1 MSKPKLPPESEV
13 VTWLQWLIENDQL
26 LENIQGQEIITSITD
41 AIGQDF
47 FIPSFGI
54 DYISRRASAE
64 AAWHVLGRL
73 GLLEIVSIN
82 TSISLTTGEV
92 LRPDILCF
100 NPESKTLVVFE
111 VKRASETER
120 QTVTELAGYEQE
132 LRNLLPFLG
141 NFDICFVV
149 VAGDWSTLLTHA
161 VGSMNAWSGKQCLAL
176 KLVSTESSF
185 SLQAHLPEAWHLTG
199 SVRLPPEALPSID
212 LYLVEKSADAIDDYE
227 DGRAG
232 DGACGS
238 RAEGNCTDELLPPRL
253 VITAMDIIARAGD
266 RAGSHGF
273 MMLWRDVNGHGRG
286 RWCITLCTIDP
297 YAMYAWCKEHG
308 LPQRDSEASLFL
320 DSRKADIAGQAP
332 ATIYDL
338 ASAAYPIL
346 KEQFEPAFEADACWQ
361 IKALKYRL
369 RGVPTRFDFWGSL
382 GQHAREFVCNPAV
395 RNRYMPYMSRNQ
407 LDWTDPVVAMPLVEN
422 LSAGVPF
429 PGGTIKCSDA
439 FLAGR
444 ALGDL
449 VLAAFNA
456 APDKEH
462 AARVEPMVEWAQL
475 EALRYAIEMKQMY
488 DVTEE
493 IVTPIPMLSN
503 DPSRRLQATEDLANW
518 VRTDLISDRHPFHQ
532 ACFDLGLREAMLFR
546 LSEEGSIDCFP
557 PDRPRAAALLIRR
570 ILKGAILRMKG
581 SQGQLLQSAGYRDF
595 EEYLAPHL
603 ASCLDK
609 QGDVDGVRLD
619 AVLDEVPD
627 LELLRAF
634 PGTLVKG
641 IDSIVPVVLHT
652 VSPAFPVTVDWEWLK
667 SGVRALFESGD
678 HRPAVIFNQD
688 GTVGTGRILGIGK
701 FLSPITDPDV
711 EVYLLDETSARNIAM
726 KMTWEKVKHFYAK
739 RSERIA

>member
-13 VTWLQWLIENDQL
+13 VTWLQRLIENDQL

-41 AIGQDF
+41 VIGQDF

-64 AAWHVLGRL
+64 AAGHVLGRL
-73 GLLEIVSIN
+73 GLLDIISIN

-149 VAGDWSTLLTHA
+149 VAADWSTLLTHA

-176 KLVSTESSF
+176 KLGSTESSF
-185 SLQAHLPEAWHLTG
+185 ALQAYLPEAWHLTG

-212 LYLVEKSADAIDDYE
+212 LYLVEKSVDVIDDYE
-227 DGRAG
+227 DGGAG
-232 DGACGS
+232 DGAGGG
-238 RAEGNCTDELLPPRL
+238 RAEGNGTDERLPPRL

-286 RWCITLCTIDP
+286 RWCITLCAIDP
-297 YAMYAWCKEHG
+297 YSMYAWCKEHG

-338 ASAAYPIL
+338 ANAAYPIL
-346 KEQFEPAFEADACWQ
+346 KEQFEPEFDADACWQ
-361 IKALKYRL
+361 MKARKYRL

-449 VLAAFNA
+449 ALAAFNA

-462 AARVEPMVEWAQL
+462 AARIEPMVEWAQL

-493 IVTPIPMLSN
+493 IFTPIPMLSN

-532 ACFDLGLREAMLFR
+532 ACFDLGSRGAMLFR
-546 LSEEGSIDCFP
+546 LSEEGSIDRSP
-557 PDRPRAAALLIRR
+557 PDQPHEAALLIRR
-570 ILKGAILRMKG
+570 VLKGAILRMKG
-581 SQGQLLQSAGYRDF
+581 SQGQLLQSAGYHDF
-595 EEYLAPHL
+595 EKYMAPHL
-603 ASCLDK
+603 AYCLDE

-619 AVLDEVPD
+619 AVLDEIPD
-627 LELLRAF
+627 IELLIAF

-701 FLSPITDPDV
+701 FLSPIKDPDV

-726 KMTWEKVKHFYAK
+726 KMTWEEVESFYAK
-739 RSERIA
+739 RSEGIE

>member
-13 VTWLQWLIENDQL
+13 VTWLQRLIENDQL
-26 LENIQGQEIITSITD
+26 LENIQDQEIITSITD

-47 FIPSFGI
+47 LIPSFGI

-64 AAWHVLGRL
+64 AAGHVLGRL

-149 VAGDWSTLLTHA
+149 VAADWSTLLTHA

-176 KLVSTESSF
+176 KLGSTESSF
-185 SLQAHLPEAWHLTG
+185 ALQAYLPEAWHLTG

-212 LYLVEKSADAIDDYE
+212 LYLVEKSVNAIDDYE
-227 DGRAG
+227 EGGVG
-232 DGACGS
+232 DGAAGG
-238 RAEGNCTDELLPPRL
+238 RAEGNGTDERLPPRL

-286 RWCITLCTIDP
+286 RWCITLCAIDP
-297 YAMYAWCKEHG
+297 YSMYAWCKEHG
-308 LPQRDSEASLFL
+308 LAQRDSEASLFL

-338 ASAAYPIL
+338 ANAAYPIL
-346 KEQFEPAFEADACWQ
+346 KEQFEPEFDSDACWQ
-361 IKALKYRL
+361 MKARKYRL

-382 GQHAREFVCNPAV
+382 GQHAREFVCNSAV
-395 RNRYMPYMSRNQ
+395 RNWYMPYMTRNQ
-407 LDWTDPVVAMPLVEN
+407 LDWTDPAVAMPLVQN

-429 PGGTIKCSDA
+429 PGGIIKCSDA

-444 ALGDL
+444 VLGDL

-462 AARVEPMVEWAQL
+462 AARIEPMVEWAQL

-488 DVTEE
+488 NVTEE

-503 DPSRRLQATEDLANW
+503 DPTKRLQAAEDLANW

-532 ACFDLGLREAMLFR
+532 ACFNLGLCEAMLFR
-546 LSEEGSIDCFP
+546 LSEEGSIDCVP
-557 PDRPRAAALLIRR
+557 SDQPHEAAVLIRR
-570 ILKGAILRMKG
+570 ILKGAILRMRG

-595 EEYLAPHL
+595 EEYLTPHL
-603 ASCLDK
+603 ASYMDE

-619 AVLDEVPD
+619 AVLDEIPD

-634 PGTLVKG
+634 PSTLVKG

-652 VSPAFPVTVDWEWLK
+652 VSPAVPVTVDWEWLK

-688 GTVGTGRILGIGK
+688 GTVGTGRIMGIGK

-726 KMTWEKVKHFYAK
+726 KMTWEEVKDFYAE
-739 RSERIA
+739 RSIGIA

>member
-13 VTWLQWLIENDQL
+13 VTWLQRLIENDQL

-64 AAWHVLGRL
+64 AAGHVLGRL
-73 GLLEIVSIN
+73 GLLEIISIN
-82 TSISLTTGEV
+82 TSISLTKGEV

-149 VAGDWSTLLTHA
+149 VAADWSTLLTHA

-185 SLQAHLPEAWHLTG
+185 ALQAHLPEAWHLTG

-212 LYLVEKSADAIDDYE
+212 LYLAEKSADAIDDYE
-227 DGRAG
+227 DEGTG
-232 DGACGS
+232 DGADGG
-238 RAEGNCTDELLPPRL
+238 RAEKAGTDERLPPRL

-273 MMLWRDVNGHGRG
+273 MMLWRDFNGHGRG
-286 RWCITLCTIDP
+286 RWCITLCAIDP
-297 YAMYAWCKEHG
+297 YSMYAWCKEHG

-320 DSRKADIAGQAP
+320 DSRKADIAGQTP

-338 ASAAYPIL
+338 ANAAYPIL
-346 KEQFEPAFEADACWQ
+346 KEQFEPEFSGDFCWQ
-361 IKALKYRL
+361 MKARQYRL
-369 RGVPTRFDFWGSL
+369 RGVPTRFEFWGSL

-395 RNRYMPYMSRNQ
+395 RNWYMSYMSHNQ
-407 LDWTDPVVAMPLVEN
+407 LDWTDPAVAMPLVEN

-439 FLAGR
+439 FLVGR

-449 VLAAFNA
+449 ALAAFNA

-462 AARVEPMVEWAQL
+462 AAKIEPMVEWAQL

-488 DVTEE
+488 NVTEE
-493 IVTPIPMLSN
+493 VVTPIPMLSN
-503 DPSRRLQATEDLANW
+503 DPSRRLRATEDLANW
-518 VRTDLISDRHPFHQ
+518 VLTDLISDRHPFHQ

-557 PDRPRAAALLIRR
+557 PDRPHEAALLIRR
-570 ILKGAILRMKG
+570 ILKGAIPRMKG

-595 EEYLAPHL
+595 EEYLAPHV
-603 ASCLDK
+603 ASCLDE

-619 AVLDEVPD
+619 AVLDEIPD
-627 LELLRAF
+627 RELLRAF

-688 GTVGTGRILGIGK
+688 GTVGTGRMMGIGK

-726 KMTWEKVKHFYAK
+726 KMTWEEVKDFYAK
-739 RSERIA
+739 RSEGIA

>member
-1 MSKPKLPPESEV
+1 MSKLKLPPESEV
-13 VTWLQWLIENDQL
+13 VAWLQRLIENDQL
-26 LENIQGQEIITSITD
+26 LESIQGQEIISSITD
-41 AIGQDF
+41 TIGQEF

-64 AAWHVLGRL
+64 AAGHVLGRL
-73 GLLEIVSIN
+73 GLLDIISIN

-149 VAGDWSTLLTHA
+149 VAADWSTLLTHA

-185 SLQAHLPEAWHLTG
+185 ALQTYLPEAWHLTG
-199 SVRLPPEALPSID
+199 SVRLPPEALSSID
-212 LYLVEKSADAIDDYE
+212 LYLVEKSADAIEGYE
-227 DGRAG
+227 DDESDGGQAG
-232 DGACGS
+232 VSG
-238 RAEGNCTDELLPPRL
+238 TDERLPPRL
-253 VITAMDIIARAGD
+253 VVTAMDIIARAGD

-286 RWCITLCTIDP
+286 RWCITLCAIDP
-297 YAMYAWCKEHG
+297 YSMYAWCKEHG

-320 DSRKADIAGQAP
+320 DSRKVDIASQAP

-338 ASAAYPIL
+338 ANAAYPIL
-346 KEQFEPAFEADACWQ
+346 KEQFEPEFDAEACWQ
-361 IKALKYRL
+361 MKAQKYRL
-369 RGVPTRFDFWGSL
+369 RGVPTRFEFWGSL

-439 FLAGR
+439 LLTGR

-449 VLAAFNA
+449 ALAAFNA

-493 IVTPIPMLSN
+493 ILTPIPMLSN
-503 DPSRRLQATEDLANW
+503 DPAKRLQATEDLASW
-518 VRTDLISDRHPFHQ
+518 VRSDLISDRHPFHQ

-546 LSEEGSIDCFP
+546 LSEEGSIDHFP
-557 PDRPRAAALLIRR
+557 PDRPHEAALLIRR
-570 ILKGAILRMKG
+570 ILKGAILRMKS

-603 ASCLDK
+603 VSCLDSRV
-609 QGDVDGVRLD
+609 DVDEQRLD
-619 AVLDEVPD
+619 AVIDDIPD
-627 LELLRAF
+627 LELLRDF
-634 PGTLVKG
+634 PGILIKG
-641 IDSIVPVVLHT
+641 IDSIIPVVLHT
-652 VSPAFPVTVDWEWLK
+652 VRGSSPSIVDWECLK
-667 SGVRALFESGD
+667 SGVRALFESGE
-678 HRPAVIFNQD
+678 HRPAVIFSQD
-688 GTVGTGRILGIGK
+688 GTVGSGRMMGIGK
-701 FLSPITDPDV
+701 FLSSITDPDV
-711 EVYLLDETSARNIAM
+711 EVYLLDESSARNIAM
-726 KMTWEKVKHFYAK
+726 KMTWEEVKGLYAK
-739 RSERIA
+739 RSEVFPSR

>member
-13 VTWLQWLIENDQL
+13 VTWLQRLIENDQL

-64 AAWHVLGRL
+64 AAGHVLGRL
-73 GLLEIVSIN
+73 GLLEIISIN
-82 TSISLTTGEV
+82 TSISLTKGEV

-149 VAGDWSTLLTHA
+149 VAADWSTLLTHA

-176 KLVSTESSF
+176 KLISTESSF
-185 SLQAHLPEAWHLTG
+185 ELQAHLPEAWHLTG

-212 LYLVEKSADAIDDYE
+212 LYLHEKSTDAIVDYDDGE
-227 DGRAG
+227 SDGGNAG
-232 DGACGS
+232 GS
-238 RAEGNCTDELLPPRL
+238 GVDERFPPRL
-253 VITAMDIIARAGD
+253 VVTAMDIIARAGD

-286 RWCITLCTIDP
+286 RWCITLCAIDP
-297 YAMYAWCKEHG
+297 YSMYAWCKEHG
-308 LPQRDSEASLFL
+308 LPQRVSEASLFL
-320 DSRKADIAGQAP
+320 DSRKADIAGQTP
-332 ATIYDL
+332 TTIYDL
-338 ASAAYPIL
+338 ATAAYPIL
-346 KEQFEPAFEADACWQ
+346 KEKFEPKFSGDFCWQ
-361 IKALKYRL
+361 MKARQYRL
-369 RGVPTRFDFWGSL
+369 RGVPTRFEFWGSL
-382 GQHAREFVCNPAV
+382 GQHAREFVCNTAV
-395 RNRYMPYMSRNQ
+395 RNWYIPCMSRNQ
-407 LDWTDPVVAMPLVEN
+407 LDWTDPAVAMPLVEN
-422 LSAGVPF
+422 LSVGVPF
-429 PGGTIKCSDA
+429 SGGTIKCSDA
-439 FLAGR
+439 FLVGR

-449 VLAAFNA
+449 ALAAFNA

-462 AARVEPMVEWAQL
+462 AAKIEPMVEWAQL
-475 EALRYAIEMKQMY
+475 EVLRYAIEMKQMS

-493 IVTPIPMLSN
+493 IATPIPMLSN

-546 LSEEGSIDCFP
+546 LSEEGSIDRSP
-557 PDRPRAAALLIRR
+557 PDQPHEAAFLIRR
-570 ILKGAILRMKG
+570 ILKGAILRMRG
-581 SQGQLLQSAGYRDF
+581 SQGQLLQSAGYRHF

-603 ASCLDK
+603 ASCENE
-609 QGDVDGVRLD
+609 QGEVDGLRLH
-619 AVLDEVPD
+619 AVLDGISD
-627 LELLRAF
+627 IELLRAF
-634 PGTLVKG
+634 PETLVKG
-641 IDSIVPVVLHT
+641 IDSIIPVVLHT
-652 VSPAFPVTVDWEWLK
+652 VSSAFPVTVDWEWLK

-688 GTVGTGRILGIGK
+688 GTVGTGRMMGIGK

-711 EVYLLDETSARNIAM
+711 EVYLLDETSARNIAI
-726 KMTWEKVKHFYAK
+726 KMTWEEAKDFYAE
-739 RSERIA
+739 RSMGIG

>member
-13 VTWLQWLIENDQL
+13 VTWLQRLIENDQL

-41 AIGQDF
+41 VIGQDF

-64 AAWHVLGRL
+64 AAGHVLSRL
-73 GLLEIVSIN
+73 GLLDIISIN
-82 TSISLTTGEV
+82 TSISLTKGEV

-149 VAGDWSTLLTHA
+149 VAADWSTLLTHA

-185 SLQAHLPEAWHLTG
+185 ALQAHLPEAWHLTG

-212 LYLVEKSADAIDDYE
+212 LYLVEKSADGVE
-227 DGRAG
+227 GTGGGTDGGWEEAG
-232 DGACGS
+232 
-238 RAEGNCTDELLPPRL
+238 TDERLPPRL

-273 MMLWRDVNGHGRG
+273 MMLWRDVNGYGRG
-286 RWCITLCTIDP
+286 RWCITLCAIDP
-297 YAMYAWCKEHG
+297 YLIYAWCKEHG

-320 DSRKADIAGQAP
+320 DSRKADIAGEAP

-338 ASAAYPIL
+338 ANAAYPIL
-346 KEQFEPAFEADACWQ
+346 KEQFEPEFDAEVCWQ
-361 IKALKYRL
+361 MKARQYRI
-369 RGVPTRFDFWGSL
+369 RGVPIRFDFWGSL

-429 PGGTIKCSDA
+429 PGGIIKCSDA

-449 VLAAFNA
+449 ALAAFNA

-462 AARVEPMVEWAQL
+462 AARIEPMVEWAQL

-493 IVTPIPMLSN
+493 IVTPMPMLSN
-503 DPSRRLQATEDLANW
+503 DPSKRLQSTEDLANW
-518 VRTDLISDRHPFHQ
+518 VRSDLISDRHPFHQ

-546 LSEEGSIDCFP
+546 LSEERSTDCSSP
-557 PDRPRAAALLIRR
+557 VRPQEAALFIRR
-570 ILKGAILRMKG
+570 ILKGAIPRMKG
-581 SQGQLLQSAGYRDF
+581 SQGQLLQSEGYRGF

-603 ASCLDK
+603 ASCVDE
-609 QGDVDGVRLD
+609 QGDIDGARLD
-619 AVLDEVPD
+619 AVLDEIPD

-652 VSPAFPVTVDWEWLK
+652 VSPAFSVAVDWEWLK
-667 SGVRALFESGD
+667 FGVRALFEAGD
-678 HRPAVIFNQD
+678 HRPAVIFHQD
-688 GTVGTGRILGIGK
+688 GTVGDGRIMGIGK
-701 FLSPITDPDV
+701 FFSPITDPEV

-726 KMTWEKVKHFYAK
+726 KMTWDKVKDFYAEWSK
-739 RSERIA
+739 GIA

>member
-13 VTWLQWLIENDQL
+13 VTWLQRLIENDQL

-41 AIGQDF
+41 VIGQDF

-64 AAWHVLGRL
+64 AAGHVLGRL
-73 GLLEIVSIN
+73 GLLDIISIN

-100 NPESKTLVVFE
+100 NPESKTFVVFE

-149 VAGDWSTLLTHA
+149 VAADWSTLLTHA

-176 KLVSTESSF
+176 KLGSTESSF
-185 SLQAHLPEAWHLTG
+185 ALQAYLPEAWHLTG

-212 LYLVEKSADAIDDYE
+212 LYLVEKSVDAIDDYE
-227 DGRAG
+227 DGGAD
-232 DGACGS
+232 DGAGGG
-238 RAEGNCTDELLPPRL
+238 RAEGNGTDERLPPRL

-286 RWCITLCTIDP
+286 RWCITLCAIDP
-297 YAMYAWCKEHG
+297 YSMYAWCEEHG

-338 ASAAYPIL
+338 ANAAYPIL
-346 KEQFEPAFEADACWQ
+346 KEQFEPEFDADACWQ
-361 IKALKYRL
+361 MKARKYRL

-449 VLAAFNA
+449 ALAAFNA

-462 AARVEPMVEWAQL
+462 AARIEPMVEWAQL

-503 DPSRRLQATEDLANW
+503 DPSRRLQATEDLASW
-518 VRTDLISDRHPFHQ
+518 VRADLISDRHPFHQ

-546 LSEEGSIDCFP
+546 LSEEGSLDRFP
-557 PDRPRAAALLIRR
+557 PDQPHEAALLIRS
-570 ILKGAILRMKG
+570 ILKGAIPRMKG

-603 ASCLDK
+603 ASCLDE
-609 QGDVDGVRLD
+609 QGDVDGARLD
-619 AVLDEVPD
+619 AMLDEIPD

-652 VSPAFPVTVDWEWLK
+652 VSPAFPVTIDWEWLK

-688 GTVGTGRILGIGK
+688 GTVGTGRMMGIGK

-726 KMTWEKVKHFYAK
+726 KMTWEEVEGFYAK
-739 RSERIA
+739 RSEGIE

>member
-1 MSKPKLPPESEV
+1 MPNPKLPLESEV
-13 VTWLQWLIENDQL
+13 VSWLQRLIENDQL
-26 LENIQGQEIITSITD
+26 LENIQGQEIVKSITD
-41 AIGQDF
+41 AIRQDF

-64 AAWHVLGRL
+64 AAEHVLGRL

-82 TSISLTTGEV
+82 TSISLTRGEV

-149 VAGDWSTLLTHA
+149 VAADWTTLLTHA

-176 KLVSTESSF
+176 KLLSSESSF
-185 SLQAHLPEAWHLTG
+185 ELQALLPEAWHLTG
-199 SVRLPPEALPSID
+199 SVKLPPEALPSID
-212 LYLVEKSADAIDDYE
+212 LYLFEKSVDEIVDDEDERKGNEADA
-227 DGRAG
+227 R
-232 DGACGS
+232 
-238 RAEGNCTDELLPPRL
+238 RAEEPVTDERIPPRC
-253 VITAMDIIARAGD
+253 IISAMDVIARAGD

-286 RWCITLCTIDP
+286 RWCITLCAIDP
-297 YAMYAWCKEHG
+297 YSMYAWCKEHG
-308 LPQRDSEASLFL
+308 LPKRDSEVSLFL
-320 DSRKADIAGQAP
+320 DSRKADIAGQTP

-338 ASAAYPIL
+338 ANAAFPIL
-346 KEQFEPAFEADACWQ
+346 QEQFDPEFSTDFCWQ
-361 IKALKYRL
+361 MKAQRYRL
-369 RGVPTRFDFWGSL
+369 RGVPTRFEFWGSL
-382 GQHAREFVCNPAV
+382 GQHAREFVCNCAV
-395 RNRYMPYMSRNQ
+395 RNRYMPYLSRNQ
-407 LDWTDPVVAMPLVEN
+407 LDWTDPAVAMPLVEN

-439 FLAGR
+439 FLTGR
-444 ALGDL
+444 ILGDL
-449 VLAAFNA
+449 ALAAFNA
-456 APDKEH
+456 APDKQH
-462 AARVEPMVEWAQL
+462 AARIEPMVEWAQL

-488 DVTEE
+488 DVTKE
-493 IVTPIPMLSN
+493 IVSPMPMLSN
-503 DPSRRLQATEDLANW
+503 DPSKRLKATQDLANW
-518 VRTDLISDRHPFHQ
+518 VRSDLISDRHPFHQ

-546 LSEEGSIDCFP
+546 LSEEGSIDRSS
-557 PDRPRAAALLIRR
+557 PDRPRQAASLIRHL
-570 ILKGAILRMKG
+570 LKGAILRMKG

-595 EEYLAPHL
+595 EKYLAPHL
-603 ASCLDK
+603 APCLDK
-609 QGDVDGVRLD
+609 QGIVDELRLD
-619 AVLDEVPD
+619 VALDEIPD
-627 LELLRAF
+627 VELLRAF

-652 VSPAFPVTVDWEWLK
+652 VTPAFSVIVDWEWLK

-688 GTVGTGRILGIGK
+688 GTVGTGQILGIGK
-701 FLSPITDPDV
+701 FLSPIMDPDV

-726 KMTWEKVKHFYAK
+726 KMTWDEVKVFYAEW
-739 RSERIA
+739 SQGAG

>member
-13 VTWLQWLIENDQL
+13 VTWLQRLIENDQL

-64 AAWHVLGRL
+64 AAGHVLGRL

-149 VAGDWSTLLTHA
+149 VAADWSTLLTHA

-176 KLVSTESSF
+176 KLGATESSF
-185 SLQAHLPEAWHLTG
+185 ALQAYLPEAWHLTG

-212 LYLVEKSADAIDDYE
+212 LYLIEKSVDAIDDCE
-227 DGRAG
+227 NEGVG
-232 DGACGS
+232 DGAGGG
-238 RAEGNCTDELLPPRL
+238 RAEGNGTDERLPPRL

-286 RWCITLCTIDP
+286 RWCITLCAIDP
-297 YAMYAWCKEHG
+297 YSMYAWCKEHG

-338 ASAAYPIL
+338 ANAAYPIL
-346 KEQFEPAFEADACWQ
+346 KEQFDPEFDADACWQ
-361 IKALKYRL
+361 MKARKYRL

-449 VLAAFNA
+449 ALAAFNA

-462 AARVEPMVEWAQL
+462 AARIEPMVEWAQL

-503 DPSRRLQATEDLANW
+503 DPSRRLQATEDLASW
-518 VRTDLISDRHPFHQ
+518 VRADLISDRHPFHQ

-546 LSEEGSIDCFP
+546 LSEEGSIDRFS
-557 PDRPRAAALLIRR
+557 PDQPHEAALLIRR

-581 SQGQLLQSAGYRDF
+581 SQGRLLQSAGYRDF

-603 ASCLDK
+603 ASYLDE

-619 AVLDEVPD
+619 AVLDEIPD

-641 IDSIVPVVLHT
+641 VDSIVPVVLHT

-726 KMTWEKVKHFYAK
+726 KMTWEEVKGFYAH
-739 RSERIA
+739 RSEGIA

>member
-13 VTWLQWLIENDQL
+13 VTWLQRLIENDQL
-26 LENIQGQEIITSITD
+26 LESIQGQEIITSITD

-64 AAWHVLGRL
+64 AAGHVLGRL
-73 GLLEIVSIN
+73 GLLEIISIN

-149 VAGDWSTLLTHA
+149 VAADWTTLLTHA

-176 KLVSTESSF
+176 KLVSNESSF
-185 SLQAHLPEAWHLTG
+185 ALQAHLPEAWHLTG

-212 LYLVEKSADAIDDYE
+212 LYLVEKSADGIDYYE
-227 DGRAG
+227 DEGTG
-232 DGACGS
+232 DGAGGG
-238 RAEGNCTDELLPPRL
+238 RAEEAGTDERLPPRL

-273 MMLWRDVNGHGRG
+273 MMLWRDVNGYGRG
-286 RWCITLCTIDP
+286 RWCITLCAIDP
-297 YAMYAWCKEHG
+297 YSMYVWCKEHG

-320 DSRKADIAGQAP
+320 DSCKADIAGQTP
-332 ATIYDL
+332 TTIYDL
-338 ASAAYPIL
+338 ANAAFPIL
-346 KEQFEPAFEADACWQ
+346 EELFEPEFDGDFCWQ
-361 IKALKYRL
+361 MKARQIRL

-407 LDWTDPVVAMPLVEN
+407 LDWTEPAVAMPLVEN
-422 LSAGVPF
+422 LSAGMPF

-444 ALGDL
+444 VLGDL
-449 VLAAFNA
+449 ALAAFDA
-456 APDKEH
+456 APDKVH
-462 AARVEPMVEWAQL
+462 AARFEPVVEWAQL

-493 IVTPIPMLSN
+493 IATPIPMLSN
-503 DPSRRLQATEDLANW
+503 DPSKRLQATEDLANW

-532 ACFDLGLREAMLFR
+532 ACFVLGLREAMLFR
-546 LSEEGSIDCFP
+546 LSEEGSIHRFP
-557 PDRPRAAALLIRR
+557 PDRPHEAALLIRR
-570 ILKGAILRMKG
+570 ILKGAIPRMKG
-581 SQGQLLQSAGYRDF
+581 SQGQLLQSAGYRDL

-603 ASCLDK
+603 ASCLDGR
-609 QGDVDGVRLD
+609 GDVDGVRLD
-619 AVLDEVPD
+619 AVLDEILD

-711 EVYLLDETSARNIAM
+711 EVYLLDETSARSIAM
-726 KMTWEKVKHFYAK
+726 KMTWEKVKDFYAE
-739 RSERIA
+739 RSIGIA